1 MNLMKL
7 HSNAAL
13 TQKQRQEVQRLY
25 ATGHYSY
32 PQLASQFA
40 TTRNTIAKWVKR
52 DQIQDQPSAPK
63 EPHRRVTQAYRDAVI
78 AYRKTNPTHGPI
90 RIEYELRAEYGHF
103 AFSTVRLI
111 LQQAALNNP
120 PKARRPK
127 ARGLPVGRHRTQ
139 MDVQQLP
146 AIKGSTGFDYKI
158 SIIHLSTRIKY
169 SEIHDNYESAT
180 IAGVFE
186 RSLDSLPPF
195 SSLLPTM
202 R

>member
-1 MNLMKL
+1 M
-7 HSNAAL
+7 
-13 TQKQRQEVQRLY
+13 E
-25 ATGHYSY
+25 
-32 PQLASQFA
+32 
-40 TTRNTIAKWVKR
+40 R

-63 EPHRRVTQAYRDAVI
+63 EPHRRVTQTYRDAVI
-78 AYRKTNPTHGPI
+78 AYRKTNPTYGPI
-90 RIEYELRAEYGHF
+90 RLEYELRAEYGHF

-111 LQQAALNNP
+111 LQQADRTKV

-127 ARGLPVGRHRTQ
+127 AQGLPVGRHRTQ
-139 MDVQQLP
+139 MDVQQLS
-146 AIKGSTGFDYKI
+146 AIEGSTGFDYKI

-186 RSLDSLPPF
+186 HSLDSLPPF
-195 SSLLPTM
+195 LSPLLIM